1 MTNLQKK
8 VEALPA
14 PVHAFIVWAMSV
26 SGFVLAILGGRAGV
40 AAIPLLYCA
49 GFLQRHFSDP
59 SAHPFLDPEKH
70 GKCWFHPGFVEG
82 GENRRC

>member
-1 MTNLQKK
+1 MNLQES

-14 PVHAFIVWAMSV
+14 PVHALIVWVMSV
-26 SGFVLAILGGRAGV
+26 SGFVLAIFGGETGAV
-40 AAIPLLYCA
+40 AVPLLYGA

-70 GKCWFHPGFVEG
+70 GKSWFHPGFDREG
-82 GENRRC
+82 GPE